1 MKTSLI
7 SVLHVENDAQVLNQT
22 SASLSAVTV
31 ISLITKIYAS
41 EYSQKIDLILSVSN
55 LIELVWLYLPFAV
68 SLSSTYHGF
77 VANLDSL
84 LL

>member
-22 SASLSAVTV
+22 SALLSAVTV

-41 EYSQKIDLILSVSN
+41 E
-55 LIELVWLYLPFAV
+55 
-68 SLSSTYHGF
+68 
-77 VANLDSL
+77 
-84 LL
+84 